1 MIESIE
7 ERILRVLDEI
17 RPYLLI
23 DNGNVEFVRFDAE
36 HGIVEVRFTGACKT
50 CSMLPMTM
58 RAGIERA
65 LRAAIVEVKR
75 IESVK

>member
-1 MIESIE
+1 MNSIE
-7 ERILRVLDEI
+7 DQIGNVLNEV

-23 DNGNVEFVRFDAE
+23 DKGDVEFVRFDTE
-36 HGIVEVRFTGACKT
+36 LGIVELRFVGACKT

-65 LRAAIVEVKR
+65 LRAAIPEVKR
-75 IESVK
+75 IEAVK

>member
-1 MIESIE
+1 MNIE
-7 ERILRVLDEI
+7 EQIHAVLGEV
-17 RPYLLI
+17 RPYLMI
-23 DNGNVEFVRFDAE
+23 DKGDVEFVRFDHE
-36 HGIVEVRFTGACKT
+36 LGIVELRFVGACKT

-65 LRAAIVEVKR
+65 LRAAIPEVKR